1 VRGRDPRTDGGD
13 MNTDNQDICSNGVDG
28 LSQLNGTFALNFDSS
43 GTTKLQGSFS
53 GSDVITGSYSH

>member
-1 VRGRDPRTDGGD
+1 